1 MVEFTIFGNPQAQKR
16 HRHFRLGTYDPSK
29 KDKQNFYL
37 QALKHKPKTTLSGKI
52 FIDISFYMARP
63 KSHFRTGKYKNILK
77 DDAPK
82 YYQSKKPDI
91 DNLVKLVFDS
101 LSGKDRFIKDDAMV
115 CSLKAEKIYAD
126 EYPRTKV
133 KLFALQN

>member
-1 MVEFTIFGNPQAQKR
+1 MLEFTIFGNPQAQKR
-16 HRHFRLGTYDPSK
+16 HRHHRLGTYDPSK

-37 QALKHKPKTTLSGKI
+37 QALKHKPKELLSGKI

-77 DDAPK
+77 DNAPR
-82 YYQSKKPDI
+82 YYQTKKPDI
-91 DNLVKLVFDS
+91 DNLVKLVCDAIQ
-101 LSGKDRFIKDDAMV
+101 GKDKFIEDDSMI
-115 CSLKAEKIYAD
+115 CSLKAQKIYAD
-126 EYPRTKV
+126 EQPRTEV